1 MPGIKMPRIKMPR
14 IKMPDQRREFGLQ
27 SEDCAVLFLKKKGY
41 VILERNYRT
50 RFAEIDII
58 AQQGGFLVFIEVKA
72 RKNNKKGFP
81 KEAVGFSK
89 QKKISLAAE
98 YYLRE
103 KKLSNVRVRFDVVAI
118 LENSNGIEIEL
129 IDNAF
134 YAV

>member
-1 MPGIKMPRIKMPR
+1 
-14 IKMPDQRREFGLQ
+14 MPDHRRKFGLKA
-27 SEDCAVLFLKKKGY
+27 EDYAVCFLTKKGY

-72 RKNNKKGFP
+72 RKNTRKGFP

-103 KKLSNVRVRFDVVAI
+103 KKLSNVRARFDVVAI
-118 LENSNGIEIEL
+118 IENSSGIEIEL

-134 YAV
+134 SAL

>member
-1 MPGIKMPRIKMPR
+1 
-14 IKMPDQRREFGLQ
+14 MPDQRREFGLKA
-27 SEDCAVLFLKKKGY
+27 EDFAVSFLEKKGY
-41 VILERNYRT
+41 LILERNYRT

-58 AQQGGFLVFIEVKA
+58 AQQGDCLVFIEVKA
-72 RKNNKKGFP
+72 RKNMRKGFP

-103 KKLSNVRVRFDVVAI
+103 KKLSNVRARFDVVAI
-118 LENSNGIEIEL
+118 LENSNGLEVEL

-134 YAV
+134 HAV